1 MSELLEYLYTT
12 LTRLFDW
19 LTYPLD
25 MLSNAID
32 FISGSWSTVTA
43 SLSMFPVWSI
53 ASLTAILALGI
64 VLFGLQR

>member
-1 MSELLEYLYTT
+1 MTDLFEYLYTT

-25 MLSNAID
+25 MLLNAID
-32 FISGSWSTVTA
+32 FVQGSWNTVSSA
-43 SLSMFPVWSI
+43 LGMFPAWSI

-64 VLFGLQR
+64 VLFVLQR